1 MKKNAMI
8 AICRNTDVET
18 FILTEAI
25 LIEKDKNHVI
35 SLVCGIYNMRKH
47 WNIFID
53 RNRRTDEENKQT
65 VTKGKEGRTKL
76 GIWDQQ
82 IHTTIQKTEHQQTRI
97 CIAQG
102 TISTVS

>member
-47 WNIFID
+47 
-53 RNRRTDEENKQT
+53 
-65 VTKGKEGRTKL
+65 
-76 GIWDQQ
+76 
-82 IHTTIQKTEHQQTRI
+82 
-97 CIAQG
+97 
-102 TISTVS
+102 